1 MAPAPIAPGP
11 RPRAPGPSQVPRPG
25 PHHGPGG
32 TPAPPGARPPAL
44 AHAPPALA
52 PRGRHADLLD
62 VMPFLKWAVV
72 QEPLRLYDAGGFKEG
87 HPFCQAVSGRN

>member
-1 MAPAPIAPGP
+1 MVPAPIAP
-11 RPRAPGPSQVPRPG
+11 RPPAPGPWPEPG
-25 PHHGPGG
+25 PAPRAGPGG

-87 HPFCQAVSGRN
+87 DPFCQAVIGRN